1 MRAISFVTAESF
13 SVSLVKCV
21 RGHPRHTHPR
31 ATRRRDGTL
40 RSLDRVPA
48 PRGDVRGREISD
60 ETSAASAR
68 ARRTTVM
75 SRRTAST
82 PPRLARRVALAATGA
97 LLLLSG
103 ASAQEDGVDTEAAD
117 IAIASM
123 NHVQGGV
130 SAAAEELPRLNTA
143 GAEVD
148 TARHEAALGGV
159 RSNLGAHPEFQE
171 FVTKHKGADH
181 TYCPNLGPDEPCLE
195 AMRRYARFTLRG
207 PPHGTCDE
215 TPRRFFEAVFAG
227 QTRPHPPITPKPP
240 PFRRAFQNA
249 LNAHLLSKRRA
260 FAESCLSSRTKPSSR
275 RTTRS
280 PA

>member
-1 MRAISFVTAESF
+1 
-13 SVSLVKCV
+13 
-21 RGHPRHTHPR
+21 
-31 ATRRRDGTL
+31 
-40 RSLDRVPA
+40 
-48 PRGDVRGREISD
+48 
-60 ETSAASAR
+60 
-68 ARRTTVM
+68 M
-75 SRRTAST
+75 SRRTTST

-123 NHVQGGV
+123 NHVQGGL

-143 GAEVD
+143 GAEMD
-148 TARHEAALGGV
+148 TARHEAALGAV

-195 AMRRYARFTLRG
+195 AMRRYARFTPRG
-207 PPHGTCDE
+207 PPHKKALRATKHPDG
-215 TPRRFFEAVFAG
+215 FFKAVFAG

-249 LNAHLLSKRRA
+249 LNAHLLPKPRA

>member
-1 MRAISFVTAESF
+1 M
-13 SVSLVKCV
+13 KCP
-21 RGHPRHTHPR
+21 RHLSRHTHPR

-68 ARRTTVM
+68 ASRTTVM
-75 SRRTAST
+75 SRRTTST

-123 NHVQGGV
+123 NLVQGGL

-143 GAEVD
+143 GAEMD
-148 TARHEAALGGV
+148 TARHEAALGAV

-195 AMRRYARFTLRG
+195 AMRRYARFTPRG
-207 PPHGTCDE
+207 PPHKKALRATKHPDG
-215 TPRRFFEAVFAG
+215 FFKAVFAG

-249 LNAHLLSKRRA
+249 RNAHLLPKRRA